1 MTGTSIGEYKQVSDA
16 VSDLNVMIAE
26 APVDNKFKRQLA
38 DIVYEIEREETLKGI
53 YQFLTEITHGMYD
66 KNIVMPEIIQDAHE
80 YRNKLEY
87 HFAKEISPNEI

>member
-1 MTGTSIGEYKQVSDA
+1 MMTSVGAYKQVSDT
-16 VSDLNVMIAE
+16 VSDLNVMISE

-53 YQFLTEITHGMYD
+53 YQFLTEITQGMYD
-66 KNIVMPEIIQDAHE
+66 KNQVMSTIVQDALE

-87 HFAKEISPNEI
+87 HFAQEISPVESD